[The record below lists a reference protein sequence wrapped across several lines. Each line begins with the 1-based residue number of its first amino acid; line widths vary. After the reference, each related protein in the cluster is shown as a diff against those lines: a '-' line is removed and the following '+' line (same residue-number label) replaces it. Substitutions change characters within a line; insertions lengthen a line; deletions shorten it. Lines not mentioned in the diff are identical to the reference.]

1 LWLREVC
8 QRRANEG
15 RCASKAKSTSFRK
28 VTSFCSGIAGKMLTT
43 SSVPVP
49 ASHVLLA
56 LLLGLTAAAANILGG
71 LFILYRQWSREFL
84 KYFLALGAGFMLA
97 AAILEVLPESV
108 VLTGHRAYFFAL
120 VGYFIVHFFEHNLAP
135 HFHFGEET
143 HVEAFV
149 PQHAGISALVGLSIH
164 TFFDGVAIAS
174 GFLVSGW
181 LGGVIFLAI
190 ILHKIPEGFTVA
202 SLMLASGQSR
212 RMALLASIWLGIA
225 TVLGVLLMGLLRSE
239 VGYAL
244 PISAGV
250 TLYVAATDL
259 IPEVNRKPDTRMALL
274 VFLGVSLM
282 LGLEKMFHM

>member
-1 LWLREVC
+1 ML
-8 QRRANEG
+8 
-15 RCASKAKSTSFRK
+15 ASLLA
-28 VTSFCSGIAGKMLTT
+28 V
-43 SSVPVP
+43 SVPV
-49 ASHVLLA
+49 SRMLLA

-71 LFILYRQWSREFL
+71 LFILHREWSRQYL

-97 AAILEVLPESV
+97 AAILEILPEAVSM
-108 VLTGHRAYFFAL
+108 TGSIAYFFVL
-120 VGYFIVHFFEHNLAP
+120 VGYFIVHFFEHTLAP

-143 HVEAFV
+143 HPEHLV
-149 PQHAGISALVGLSIH
+149 PDHAVVSALLGLSIH

-181 LGGVIFLAI
+181 LGGVIFLAVF
-190 ILHKIPEGFTVA
+190 LHKIPEGFTVA
-202 SLMLASGQSR
+202 SLMIASGQSR
-212 RMALLASIWLGIA
+212 RMALYAAILLGAA
-225 TVLGVLLMGLLRSE
+225 TVVGVLLMGLLRSE

-259 IPEVNRKPDTRMALL
+259 IPEVNREPDTRMALL

-282 LGLEKMFHM
+282 LLLAKLFHS

>member
-1 LWLREVC
+1 
-8 QRRANEG
+8 
-15 RCASKAKSTSFRK
+15 
-28 VTSFCSGIAGKMLTT
+28 M
-43 SSVPVP
+43 
-49 ASHVLLA
+49 LLA

-71 LFILYRQWSREFL
+71 LFILYRQWSREYL

-97 AAILEVLPESV
+97 AAILEILPESV
-108 VLTGHRAYFFAL
+108 ALAGHRAYFFVL
-120 VGYFIVHFFEHNLAP
+120 VGYFIVHFFEHNVAP

-143 HVEAFV
+143 HVEALL
-149 PQHAGISALVGLSIH
+149 PEHAGISALLGLSIH

-190 ILHKIPEGFTVA
+190 FLHKVPEGFTVA
-202 SLMLASGQSR
+202 SLVLASGQSR
-212 RMALLASIWLGIA
+212 HTALLASIWLGVA
-225 TVLGVLLMGLLRSE
+225 TVAGVVLMGVLHSQ

-259 IPEVNRKPDTRMALL
+259 IPEVNREPDTRMALL
-274 VFLGVSLM
+274 VFAGVSLM
-282 LGLEKMFHM
+282 LLLGKLFHA

>member
-1 LWLREVC
+1 MTA
-8 QRRANEG
+8 QPI
-15 RCASKAKSTSFRK
+15 S
-28 VTSFCSGIAGKMLTT
+28 
-43 SSVPVP
+43 VP
-49 ASHVLLA
+49 ASRMLLA

-71 LFILYRQWSREFL
+71 LFILHREWSRQYL

-97 AAILEVLPESV
+97 AALLEILPEAVSMSGN
-108 VLTGHRAYFFAL
+108 LAYFLVL
-120 VGYFIVHFFEHNLAP
+120 VGYFIVHFFEHTLAP

-143 HVEAFV
+143 HPEHFV
-149 PQHAGISALVGLSIH
+149 PDHAGISALLGLSIH

-190 ILHKIPEGFTVA
+190 FLHKIPEGFTVA
-202 SLMLASGQSR
+202 SLMIATGKSRQTAFLA
-212 RMALLASIWLGIA
+212 AIWLGVA
-225 TVLGVLLMGLLRSE
+225 TVAGILLMGLLHSQIA
-239 VGYAL
+239 YAL

-259 IPEVNRKPDTRMALL
+259 IPEVNREPDTRVALL

-282 LGLEKMFHM
+282 LLLAKLFHT

>member
-1 LWLREVC
+1 MM
-8 QRRANEG
+8 Q
-15 RCASKAKSTSFRK
+15 
-28 VTSFCSGIAGKMLTT
+28 IAQTI
-43 SSVPVP
+43 PAP
-49 ASHVLLA
+49 ASCMLLA

-71 LFILYRQWSREFL
+71 LFILHRDWSRQYL

-97 AAILEVLPESV
+97 AAILEILPESV
-108 VLTGHRAYFFAL
+108 ALSGSRAYYLVL

-143 HVEAFV
+143 HVHEFA
-149 PQHAGISALVGLSIH
+149 PGHAGVSALLGLSIH

-190 ILHKIPEGFTVA
+190 ALLKIPEGFTVA

-212 RMALLASIWLGIA
+212 RTALLAAIWLGVA
-225 TVLGVLLMGLLRSE
+225 TVAGVLLMGLLHSQ
-239 VGYAL
+239 VAYAL

-259 IPEVNRKPDTRMALL
+259 VPEVNREPDTRMALL
-274 VFLGVSLM
+274 VFLGVALM
-282 LGLEKMFHM
+282 LLLSKFFHP

>member
-1 LWLREVC
+1 MPIA
-8 QRRANEG
+8 QSIPAP
-15 RCASKAKSTSFRK
+15 TSH
-28 VTSFCSGIAGKMLTT
+28 M
-43 SSVPVP
+43 
-49 ASHVLLA
+49 LLA

-71 LFILYRQWSREFL
+71 LFILYRQWSREYL

-97 AAILEVLPESV
+97 AAILEILPESV
-108 VLTGHRAYFFAL
+108 VLTGHRAYFFVL

-143 HVEAFV
+143 HVEEFL
-149 PQHAGISALVGLSIH
+149 PGHAGISALLGLSIH

-190 ILHKIPEGFTVA
+190 VLHKIPEGFTVA

-212 RMALLASIWLGIA
+212 HTALLASIWLGVA
-225 TVLGVLLMGLLRSE
+225 TVAGVVLMGVLHSQ

-250 TLYVAATDL
+250 TLYVSATDL
-259 IPEVNRKPDTRMALL
+259 VPEVNREPDTRMALL
-274 VFLGVSLM
+274 VFMGVSLM
-282 LGLEKMFHM
+282 LLLGRVFHA

>member
-1 LWLREVC
+1 M
-8 QRRANEG
+8 
-15 RCASKAKSTSFRK
+15 T
-28 VTSFCSGIAGKMLTT
+28 IAQ
-43 SSVPVP
+43 SIPVP
-49 ASHVLLA
+49 ASRMLLA

-71 LFILYRQWSREFL
+71 LFILHREWSRQYL

-97 AAILEVLPESV
+97 AALLEILPESV
-108 VLTGHRAYFFAL
+108 ALTGSPAYFLVL
-120 VGYFIVHFFEHNLAP
+120 VGYFIVHFFEHTLAP

-143 HVEAFV
+143 HVEHFV
-149 PQHAGISALVGLSIH
+149 PEHAGISALLGLSIH

-181 LGGVIFLAI
+181 LGGVVFLAI
-190 ILHKIPEGFTVA
+190 VLHKIPEGFTVA

-212 RMALLASIWLGIA
+212 RTALLAAIWLGVA
-225 TVLGVLLMGLLRSE
+225 TVAGVLLMGLLHSQ

-259 IPEVNRKPDTRMALL
+259 IPEVNREPDTRMALL

-282 LGLEKMFHM
+282 LLLAKLFHA

>member
-1 LWLREVC
+1 MF
-8 QRRANEG
+8 AAAPIN
-15 RCASKAKSTSFRK
+15 ASAPR
-28 VTSFCSGIAGKMLTT
+28 M
-43 SSVPVP
+43 
-49 ASHVLLA
+49 LLA

-71 LFILYRQWSREFL
+71 LFILHREWSRQYL

-97 AAILEVLPESV
+97 AAILEILPEAV
-108 VLTGHRAYFFAL
+108 ALTGNLAYFLVL
-120 VGYFIVHFFEHNLAP
+120 VGYFLVHFFEHTLAP

-143 HVEAFV
+143 HPEHLV
-149 PQHAGISALVGLSIH
+149 PDHAGISALLGFSIH

-181 LGGVIFLAI
+181 LGGVIFVAI
-190 ILHKIPEGFTVA
+190 FLHKIPEGFTVA

-212 RMALLASIWLGIA
+212 RTAFFAAIWLGVA
-225 TVLGVLLMGLLRSE
+225 TVAGVLLMGLLHAQ

-259 IPEVNRKPDTRMALL
+259 IPEVNREPDTRMALL

-282 LGLEKMFHM
+282 LLLARLFHT